1 MTHVSRNARSR
12 RVHSPTQPVDG
23 GPAQAAAPDPRLEA
37 LARGDPAAFEALVRG
52 EAGRMLAVAR
62 RILGNE
68 HDAHDAVQDAFVSA
82 LRALPR
88 FAGQSS
94 LSTWLHR
101 IAINAALMKLRTR
114 RSRPQ
119 VSIESLQPRFIE
131 DGHHAD
137 PVDSWSTAPDA
148 RAMTAEAREFV
159 RDAIER
165 LPETHRTVL
174 LLRDIEELDTR
185 QTAELLEIDPGTVK
199 VRLHRARLA
208 LRQLLN
214 EQYKGGLQ

>member
-1 MTHVSRNARSR
+1 MTQMPHPAHSTAGAVSE
-12 RVHSPTQPVDG
+12 SPGGAPPRPV
-23 GPAQAAAPDPRLEA
+23 DPRLDP
-37 LARGDPAAFEALVRG
+37 LRRGDAAAYEQLVRT
-52 EAGRMLAVAR
+52 ECGRMLAAAR

-68 HDAHDAVQDAFVSA
+68 DDAREAVQEAFVSA
-82 LRALPR
+82 LRALPK
-88 FAGQSS
+88 FEGQSS

-119 VSIESLQPRFIE
+119 ISIETLQPRFLA

-137 PVDSWSTAPDA
+137 PVDPWSPDA
-148 RAMTAEAREFV
+148 ESAAMTSETRAAV
-159 RDAIER
+159 RAAIDL
-165 LPETHRTVL
+165 LPETYRNVL

-208 LRQLLN
+208 LRKLLD
-214 EQYKGGLQ
+214 EQFSGGLR